1 MVVVYALLALVGVG
15 GTWWFNLQSM
25 QTEQGY
31 LEGWF
36 ANPASSSAA
45 VDVVVVAVVVCLFV
59 VAESRRLAM
68 SRWTWLLLPLTF
80 AVAVAFTFPVFL
92 AWREVHLRR
101 ARDVAPT
108 AHGTAAQG
116 TAANGTAALRGVR
129 A

>member
-45 VDVVVVAVVVCLFV
+45 VDVIVVAVVVCLFV
-59 VAESRRLAM
+59 VAESRRLGM

-92 AWREVHLRR
+92 AWREIHLRR
-101 ARDVAPT
+101 AREAVPT
-108 AHGTAAQG
+108 ATGPVAGAGTGTAAVG
-116 TAANGTAALRGVR
+116 GVP